1 MAALPPQHVR
11 QTKALMRQMR
21 AVPSP
26 DMLKKEQESRWFLG
40 DLDDSK
46 EAVLAWNE
54 RRAPRYTGR

>member
-1 MAALPPQHVR
+1 
-11 QTKALMRQMR
+11 MRQMR

-26 DMLKKEQESRWFLG
+26 EMLKKEQESRWFLG

-54 RRAPRYTGR
+54 RRTPRYTGR